1 MKSTICLILLSIIIV
16 AIFVKHK
23 KIKKFFTQTFK
34 KKSNNGFSEFEVNL
48 NHLAYRNNNR
58 VNIWKVHNE

>member
-48 NHLAYRNNNR
+48 NT
-58 VNIWKVHNE
+58 